1 MLGCM
6 DTPKEYV
13 TTKCLTFVIRLQ
25 SLRSSLQYV
34 GTSRRGTHNVSCS
47 NVRIQTRGIEHYAP
61 IWYNSVGLRKL
72 ILTKWTQGL
81 MDQVRGMITH
91 ETRISCGFV
100 TNIQTVGDLGNPCVG
115 LRQVRYEEVPEG
127 TQRGETTVLNKGSG
141 YTQTWKSREQ
151 VDKL

>member
-1 MLGCM
+1 MEESGAGRQTVKSKILPWMLGCM

-25 SLRSSLQYV
+25 SLRSCLQYS
-34 GTSRRGTHNVSCS
+34 GTSLRGTHRSSCS

-81 MDQVRGMITH
+81 MDQVSGMITH

-100 TNIQTVGDLGNPCVG
+100 TNIHVVGDLVNGRDDPIQCASG
-115 LRQVRYEEVPEG
+115 VRGTPTEVD
-127 TQRGETTVLNKGSG
+127 RS
-141 YTQTWKSREQ
+141 
-151 VDKL
+151 